1 MGFVKIDAIEADTA
15 TTFNARAC
23 PDPATRSRPHRRNEN
38 RFHHGLLEFGGRT
51 FLGTR
56 NVQKQNR
63 SWSSCFAMI
72 IAEHSAESLTPFDSG
87 VRFAN
92 GAERPQQAVF

>member
-1 MGFVKIDAIEADTA
+1 MSIAFRVP
-15 TTFNARAC
+15 C
-23 PDPATRSRPHRRNEN
+23 CTR
-38 RFHHGLLEFGGRT
+38 LLEWFDT
-51 FLGTR
+51 SDR

-63 SWSSCFAMI
+63 SWSSCLAMI